1 MAAELLRPVI
11 YNPGSGQKLTKLEIS
26 SCMCSQLEYNE
37 ENDETEGYSALY
49 TPLLPLTQIIS
60 VDFQKIHCIQVNY

>member
-1 MAAELLRPVI
+1 MAVELIGPVN
-11 YNPGSGQKLTKLEIS
+11 YNPGSSQKLIKLEIS
-26 SCMCSQLEYNE
+26 SCRCSQLEYNE
-37 ENDETEGYSALY
+37 ENDETALD